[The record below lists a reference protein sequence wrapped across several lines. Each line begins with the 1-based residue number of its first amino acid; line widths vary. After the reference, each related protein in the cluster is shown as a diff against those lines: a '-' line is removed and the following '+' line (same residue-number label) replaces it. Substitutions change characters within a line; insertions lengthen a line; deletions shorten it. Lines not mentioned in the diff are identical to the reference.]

1 MSSVLLIDDDR
12 TMVGLLGALLKL
24 DGFETIDGAGG
35 KDLLALV
42 HQRRPDAILMDVHLA
57 DRDGLGLLRDLKQ
70 DPQAAE
76 IPVVMTSGMEMS
88 AECLRLGADQFLLK
102 PYAPEALVEI
112 LRQLTHKPREQ

>member
-1 MSSVLLIDDDR
+1 MPTVLLIDDDR

-24 DGFETIDGAGG
+24 DGFETIDGDGG
-35 KDLLALV
+35 KDLLSLV
-42 HQRRPDAILMDVHLA
+42 HERRPDAILMDVHLA
-57 DRDGLGLLRDLKQ
+57 DRDGVGLLRDLKQ

-88 AECLRLGADQFLLK
+88 TECLRLGADRFLLK

-112 LRQLTHKPREQ
+112 LRQLTREPRGQ